1 MNNHSTLKLQKEN
14 NIKEISKSVQASI
27 HLTFQ
32 VEVK

>member
-14 NIKEISKSVQASI
+14 NIEEISKYVLASI
-27 HLTFQ
+27 HLIFQ